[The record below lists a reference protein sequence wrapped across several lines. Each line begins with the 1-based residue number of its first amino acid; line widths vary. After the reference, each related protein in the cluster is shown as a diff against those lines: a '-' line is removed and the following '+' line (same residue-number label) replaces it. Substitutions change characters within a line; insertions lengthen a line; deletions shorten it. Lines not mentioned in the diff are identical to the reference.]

1 MPYRD
6 SFRFIHSWQ
15 GLTDAEAQTI
25 RDFWLREQAQVD
37 GEEAR
42 RRVAQVVVRGLAA
55 DGELAAV
62 STAVPMFIARLQ
74 QPMYYYRCFIG
85 TAWRS
90 HKLLRPLLCESF
102 VALQTWAGEHG
113 FPCIGVL
120 LELENPAFACA
131 LRKPYWRVRPDMVF
145 NFIGHSDRGLDL
157 RVCYFRGACLKT
169 AAEIQALKQ
178 QQVDLAPAVQSAAV
192 HDRAR
197 P

>member
-1 MPYRD
+1 MPCCD
-6 SFRFIHSWQ
+6 SFRFINSWQ
-15 GLTDAEAQTI
+15 GLTDADAQAI
-25 RDFWLREQAQVD
+25 RDFWRREQAQVD
-37 GEEAR
+37 GENAR
-42 RRVAQVVVRGLAA
+42 RRLAQVVMRVLTT

-74 QPMYYYRCFIG
+74 QPLYYYRCFIG
-85 TAWRS
+85 AAWRR
-90 HKLLRPLLCESF
+90 HQLLRPLLCESF
-102 VALQTWAGEHG
+102 NILEAWARERA

-120 LELENPAFACA
+120 LELENAAFAHA
-131 LRKPYWRVRPDMVF
+131 LRKPYWRARPDMVF

-157 RVCYFRGACLKT
+157 RVCYFRGARLKT

-178 QQVDLAPAVQSAAV
+178 QQVDLASAAQSAAV